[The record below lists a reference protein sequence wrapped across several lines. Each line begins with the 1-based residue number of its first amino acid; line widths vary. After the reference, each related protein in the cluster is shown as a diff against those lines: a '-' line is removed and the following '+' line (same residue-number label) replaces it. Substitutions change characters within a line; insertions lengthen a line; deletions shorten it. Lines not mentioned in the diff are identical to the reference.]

1 MLKNNYFEFE
11 SKITQQISGTAIGTK
26 FAPPYACLFMDRI
39 ENDFF
44 DSEVVKPWLWLRYM
58 DDMFFIWT
66 EGEDK
71 PEGLL
76 NRLDNF
82 HPNLKLTHEKNKS
95 SVSFLGVSVII
106 VDNKLKT
113 DLLCKPTD
121 SNQFPNFYSAHLL
134 LFCSGCSLRNHL
146 VRAKVYPLIREKG
159 TFSCG
164 KSKCKTC
171 CNIKQ
176 TYTCESFVT
185 KNVYKTN
192 RSFNCD
198 NKGLI
203 YLFSCKVYGFTVDRF
218 RLRWNNYKSC
228 QRNAADGGTPNQ
240 NYSQQHFLSDGQF
253 S

>member
-11 SKITQQISGTAIGTK
+11 TKITQQISGTAIGTK

-95 SVSFLGVSVII
+95 SVS
-106 VDNKLKT
+106 LKQIYFVNPRIAISFPIFI
-113 DLLCKPTD
+113 LPTC
-121 SNQFPNFYSAHLL
+121 
-134 LFCSGCSLRNHL
+134 FCSVL
-146 VRAKVYPLIREKG
+146 VV
-159 TFSCG
+159 
-164 KSKCKTC
+164 
-171 CNIKQ
+171 
-176 TYTCESFVT
+176 V
-185 KNVYKTN
+185 
-192 RSFNCD
+192 
-198 NKGLI
+198 
-203 YLFSCKVYGFTVDRF
+203 
-218 RLRWNNYKSC
+218 
-228 QRNAADGGTPNQ
+228 
-240 NYSQQHFLSDGQF
+240 
-253 S
+253 